1 MTNQHKS
8 TAAIAAPPRGWM
20 LLLAIGPGL
29 VWCGEYIGSGEV
41 ILSTRS
47 GAIFGVAILWVPV
60 MAIFT
65 KFWIGLAGAHY
76 TVTTGEG
83 MIDMLGRAPGPRNW
97 VIWPVFVG
105 QVCSGMISTAAVA
118 SAAGAFAGYFV
129 PGIPPTAFA
138 ALAVLLVITVVWSGI
153 FGPLKQI
160 MSLLVLAII
169 VGTVAVAAATW
180 PGFGAIFH
188 GVFGFNLPEAPTWAI
203 KPGAST
209 SPWREIMPLLGWAA
223 GGFASQVWYTYWV
236 IGAGYGMTQ
245 GRGYGKPLDE
255 AQLAALGE
263 DDIHAIRG
271 WRRAVSVDA
280 STAVILGIL
289 VTMAFMI
296 AGAGVLGPK
305 QLAPDGAEVAFQLSH
320 IFSAQWGAIGANLF
334 VLAGLAA
341 MISTMMGQFAGWPRL
356 LADCTRL
363 LFPATQR
370 IEWRHQFR
378 GFLLLIAFSNMLIIF
393 FQGHQ
398 PVLLVQTGAILDGLL
413 LTPIQAAV
421 VGWVLYKVMP
431 KFFREE
437 LRHLVKPSPLIAV
450 GLVAAFL
457 LFSFVCV
464 FKLSEYL
471 PAVSP

>member
-1 MTNQHKS
+1 MTNHHEKS
-8 TAAIAAPPRGWM
+8 NAVAVPPRGWM

-29 VWCGEYIGSGEV
+29 VWCGEYIGTGEV

-83 MIDMLGRAPGPRNW
+83 MIDMLSRAPGPRNW
-97 VIWPVFVG
+97 VIWPVFIG
-105 QVCSGMISTAAVA
+105 QICSGMISTSAVA
-118 SAAGAFAGYFV
+118 SAAGAFAHYLIPGV
-129 PGIPPTAFA
+129 PSAVFA
-138 ALAVLLVITVVWSGI
+138 ALSALMVIFVVWSGL

-169 VGTVAVAAATW
+169 AGTVAVAWTTW
-180 PGFGAIFH
+180 PGFGAVLG
-188 GVFGFNLPEAPTWAI
+188 GVFGFHLPQTPAWALD
-203 KPGAST
+203 PGASA
-209 SPWREIMPLLGWAA
+209 SPWQEIMPLLGWAA

-236 IGAGYGMTQ
+236 IGAGYGMTG

-255 AQLAALGE
+255 AELAALGE
-263 DDIHAIRG
+263 EELKRIGG
-271 WRRAVSVDA
+271 WRRAVTVDA
-280 STAVILGIL
+280 VSAVILGIL

-305 QLAPDGAEVAFQLSH
+305 QLKPDGAEVAFQLSN
-320 IFSAQWGAIGANLF
+320 IFSEQWGQVGAFLF
-334 VLAGLAA
+334 IIAGLAA

-363 LFPATQR
+363 LFPVSQR
-370 IEWRHQFR
+370 WEWKQQFQA
-378 GFLLLIAFSNMLIIF
+378 FLLLIGISNMLILF

-398 PVLLVQTGAILDGLL
+398 PVLLVKTGAVLDGLL

-421 VGWVLYKVMP
+421 VGWVLYRVMP
-431 KFFREE
+431 RYFREE
-437 LRHLVKPSPLIAV
+437 LRHLVRPNPIIGV
-450 GLVAAFL
+450 GLAAAFV
-457 LFSFVCV
+457 LFGFVCV
-464 FKLSEYL
+464 FKLGDYL
-471 PAVSP
+471 

>member
-1 MTNQHKS
+1 MENKQQNLDIVTR
-8 TAAIAAPPRGWM
+8 PPKGLM
-20 LLLAIGPGL
+20 LLMAIGPGL
-29 VWCGEYIGSGEV
+29 VWCGEYIGTGEV

-83 MIDMLGRAPGPRNW
+83 MIDMLSRAPGPRNW
-97 VIWPVFVG
+97 VIWPIFVG
-105 QVCSGMISTAAVA
+105 QICSGMISTSAVA
-118 SAAGAFAGYFV
+118 SAAGAFAHYLI
-129 PGIPPTAFA
+129 PGVPPTIFA
-138 ALAVLLVITVVWSGI
+138 ALSAILVIGVVWSGV

-169 VGTVAVAAATW
+169 AGTVAVAAATW
-180 PGFGAIFH
+180 PGFGAIVH
-188 GVFGFNLPEAPTWAI
+188 GVFGFSLPEAPSWAI
-203 KPGAST
+203 QPGAST

-236 IGAGYGMTQ
+236 IGAGYGMTRD
-245 GRGYGKPLDE
+245 RGYGKPLDE
-255 AQLAALGE
+255 AQLAALDE
-263 DDIHAIRG
+263 ESLTRVRG
-271 WRRAVSVDA
+271 WRRAVTVDA
-280 STAVILGIL
+280 SSAVVLGIL

-305 QLAPDGAEVAFQLSH
+305 HLAPDGAQVAFQLSN
-320 IFSAQWGAIGANLF
+320 IFSEQWGRVGAFLF
-334 VLAGLAA
+334 IIAGLAA

-363 LFPATQR
+363 LFPASQR
-370 IEWRHQFR
+370 WSWKHQFQA
-378 GFLLLIAFSNMLIIF
+378 FLLLIGVSNMLIIF

-398 PVLLVQTGAILDGLL
+398 PVLLVKTGAVLDGLL

-421 VGWVLYKVMP
+421 VGWVLYRVMP

-437 LRHLVKPSPLIAV
+437 LRHLVKPNPIIGV
-450 GLVAAFL
+450 GLAAAFV
-457 LFSFVCV
+457 LFGFVCV
-464 FKLSEYL
+464 FKLGDYL
-471 PAVSP
+471 